1 MLASKILSSP
11 LIKQLR
17 YNHIFSKVKTA
28 PPDQVFGMVIAFAND
43 TDPRKINLG
52 LGAYKDLKLDPV
64 VLNVVRKV

>member
-1 MLASKILSSP
+1 M
-11 LIKQLR
+11 KQIR
-17 YNHIFSKVKTA
+17 YNHIFSNVKMA

-52 LGAYKDLKLDPV
+52 LGAYKNLKLEPV